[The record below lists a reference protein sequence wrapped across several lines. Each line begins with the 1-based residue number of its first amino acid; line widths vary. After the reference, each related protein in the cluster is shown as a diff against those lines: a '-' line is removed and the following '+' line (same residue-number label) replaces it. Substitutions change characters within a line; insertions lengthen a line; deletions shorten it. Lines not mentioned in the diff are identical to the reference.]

1 MITSKLV
8 FHVKNQGL
16 RVANGY
22 FEQQVAS
29 IIRRI
34 LSEEDVTAL
43 STEQISQLAAQISSY
58 FNFWMVV
65 IASLAL
71 VAVILIFFLLRR
83 KRPVAADEQ
92 DMPRLTVLNHLE
104 KEFLQLSQQP
114 SIWLSKRPGFKAD
127 HPYPFSVA
135 LMPDFTWFASGK
147 PQIDWSTGEG
157 RVVFTEQGD
166 MINIAVLQ
174 DILFWFRR
182 MHRAAN
188 AAFIQPE
195 DLAELWPQILPFVT
209 QDRYLFMMEYFGTD
223 SRRGIEEMEAIR
235 QVSSNVIRYCQS
247 QKKVVPLDYLKG
259 GLDPLFFEEMP
270 KNMKA
275 GLQAQSARQS
285 NIQRKEPVL
294 NINQTESPP
303 DKKDTIRF

>member
-1 MITSKLV
+1 M
-8 FHVKNQGL
+8 
-16 RVANGY
+16 ANGY
-22 FEQQVAS
+22 FEQEVAN

-34 LSEEDVTAL
+34 LSGEDATAL
-43 STEQISQLAAQISSY
+43 STEQVSQLAAQISSY
-58 FNFWMVV
+58 LTSWIMVIV
-65 IASLAL
+65 GLAL
-71 VAVILIFFLLRR
+71 VAVILVFFLLRS
-83 KRPVAADEQ
+83 KRSIAADEQ
-92 DMPRLTVLNHLE
+92 DMTMLTVLNHLE
-104 KEFLQLSQQP
+104 KEFIQLSQQP
-114 SIWLSKRPGFKAD
+114 SIWLCKRPGFKSD
-127 HPYPFSVA
+127 HPYPLSVA
-135 LMPDFTWFASGK
+135 LTPDFTWFSSGK

-157 RVVFTEQGD
+157 RVVFTELGD
-166 MINIAVLQ
+166 MINISVLQ

-209 QDRYLFMMEYFGTD
+209 QNRYLFMMEYFGTD
-223 SRRGIEEMEAIR
+223 SRRGIEEMEAVR
-235 QVSSNVIRYCQS
+235 QISSNVIRYCQS
-247 QKKVVPLDYLKG
+247 QKKVVPLDYLNG

-275 GLQAQSARQS
+275 GLQAQSTRQS

-303 DKKDTIRF
+303 ADKKDAIRF

>member
-1 MITSKLV
+1 M
-8 FHVKNQGL
+8 
-16 RVANGY
+16 ANGY
-22 FEQQVAS
+22 FEQEVAN

-34 LSEEDVTAL
+34 LSEEDATAL
-43 STEQISQLAAQISSY
+43 STEQVSQLAAQISSY
-58 FNFWMVV
+58 LTSWIMVIV
-65 IASLAL
+65 GLAL
-71 VAVILIFFLLRR
+71 VAVILVFFLLRS
-83 KRPVAADEQ
+83 KRSIAADEQ
-92 DMPRLTVLNHLE
+92 DMTMLTVLNHLE
-104 KEFLQLSQQP
+104 KEFIQLSQQP
-114 SIWLSKRPGFKAD
+114 SIWLCKRPGFKSD
-127 HPYPFSVA
+127 HPYPLSVA
-135 LMPDFTWFASGK
+135 LTPDFTWFSSGK

-157 RVVFTEQGD
+157 RVVFTELGD
-166 MINIAVLQ
+166 MINISVLQ

-209 QDRYLFMMEYFGTD
+209 QNRYLFMMEYFGTD
-223 SRRGIEEMEAIR
+223 SRRGIEEMEAVR
-235 QVSSNVIRYCQS
+235 QISSNVIRYCQS
-247 QKKVVPLDYLKG
+247 QKKVVPLDYLNG

-275 GLQAQSARQS
+275 GLQAQSTRQS

-303 DKKDTIRF
+303 ADKKDAIRF